1 MNTPAPANLP
11 IIDLHCDLLV
21 YLTDVPGSLQDNVEE
36 IGCALPALTQG
47 NVKLQV
53 MAIYCPS
60 KPGSTNYAK
69 KQSEAFK
76 LLAEADNCLT
86 SVTSVQELEQ
96 ALQADT
102 TGMIAAI
109 ENASGFCEED
119 EPLEDGFK
127 KLEKIIEDTGRLLYI
142 SMTHSLANRFGGG
155 NSTTQG
161 ITRDGKMLL
170 DYMHGRKIAID
181 MSHTSDAL
189 AFDIL
194 EHIDKERLD
203 IPVIASHSN
212 FRALWQHERNLPD
225 ELAQEIIRRQGLIG
239 INFLRHF
246 LHNDNPDAILDHI
259 MYGFKNGAENV
270 ISFGADYFYTA
281 DEKDASRLPFYFP
294 DLVNAGISYH
304 YILNRL
310 REQLSQ
316 QQLQQL
322 AFRNAKQFLER
333 IWRVE

>member
-1 MNTPAPANLP
+1 MNTPTPAALP

-21 YLTDVPGSLQDNVEE
+21 YLTDVPGALQDNVDE
-36 IGCALPALTQG
+36 IGCALPSLTQG

-53 MAIYCPS
+53 MAIYCPTS
-60 KPGSTNYAK
+60 PGSTSYAK

-76 LLAEADNCLT
+76 LLATSDNCLT
-86 SVTSVQELEQ
+86 SVTTLQELQ
-96 ALQADT
+96 QIAQSDK

-119 EPLEDGFK
+119 EPLEDGFR
-127 KLEKIIEDTGRLLYI
+127 KLEKIIEDTGQLLYI
-142 SMTHSLANRFGGG
+142 SMTHSKSNRFGGG
-155 NSTTQG
+155 NDSTLG

-170 DYMHGRKIAID
+170 DYMHGRRIAID

-194 EHIDKERLD
+194 EHIDRENLD

-212 FRALWQHERNLPD
+212 FRALWEHERNLPE

-239 INFLRHF
+239 MNFLRKFVH
-246 LHNDNPDAILDHI
+246 DEKPEAILDHI
-259 MYGFKNGAENV
+259 LYGFGNGAQDA
-270 ISFGADYFYTA
+270 ICFGADYFYHA
-281 DEKDASRLPFYFP
+281 DEKDASRWPFFFP
-294 DLVNAGISYH
+294 DLLHAGVSYS
-304 YILNRL
+304 YILNN
-310 REQLSQ
+310 LSGKLTP

-322 AFRNAKQFLER
+322 AYHNALRFLER
-333 IWRVE
+333 IWTLA